1 MKNLFLRTKIRTKNK
16 HKVHSVVS
24 YLQLLTLTFV
34 ALFPFP
40 LLAQIQKG
48 LPKPTDPVDPSKT
61 SDLIIFII
69 LPIIVLIL
77 FFFWRRAKKNKRDN

>member
-1 MKNLFLRTKIRTKNK
+1 MFKMKNLFLRIKNK
-16 HKVHSVVS
+16 YKVNSVGS
-24 YLQLLTLTFV
+24 CLQLLSLTII
-34 ALFPFP
+34 ALFPYP

-77 FFFWRRAKKNKRDN
+77 FFFWRRAKKNRRGQ

>member
-1 MKNLFLRTKIRTKNK
+1 MKKLFSEIKNK
-16 HKVHSVVS
+16 FKVNSEGNL
-24 YLQLLTLTFV
+24 LQVLGIAFV